1 MQSLHNQH
9 ARDRKQ
15 QQRSSTPVAS
25 PSRPLRPLLRM
36 MRVFEYMRAAARAT
50 RGETCMQFQ
59 TVMTVAPG
67 WHRRTPPGGRA
78 GISLGVAKPL
88 KCTSERAPAKGPK
101 QARGGGRNGGSEAP
115 DENIY
120 RVKGGVASLFPP
132 GLCEIIFSSA
142 KPLTKP
148 GPRFVELNENGRVG
162 FGFHFPNDSAQ

>member
-1 MQSLHNQH
+1 
-9 ARDRKQ
+9 
-15 QQRSSTPVAS
+15 
-25 PSRPLRPLLRM
+25 
-36 MRVFEYMRAAARAT
+36 
-50 RGETCMQFQ
+50 MQFQ

-67 WHRRTPPGGRA
+67 KERGRAGVAPADGTPPGGRA

-132 GLCEIIFSSA
+132 GLCEIIFSTA
-142 KPLTKP
+142 KPLTET
-148 GPRFVELNENGRVG
+148 GTTVRWAGNELNENGRVG
-162 FGFHFPNDSAQ
+162 FEFHFPNDSAQ